1 MATASR
7 TWVFAAN
14 AEGFTDVG
22 DDANLGPSWSNTDG
36 NPAGSLEWI
45 KSALSLGA
53 HSERARDTLEAWT
66 AKFPGI
72 PGGAT
77 ITAVQVTDWD
87 ELSWNTGY
95 SARQVRF
102 RIVDSTGATVHSA
115 GELFDTGSGVA
126 GNNIGT
132 PVAKGAGTSRA
143 VDASFQPAATQ
154 IRFEI
159 QLNVTASGTG
169 NVDFEQ
175 DNIAVTVTY
184 ALVPTFTTTQTDVTP
199 IHVNAPIVAV
209 R

>member
-7 TWVFAAN
+7 TYVFAAN

-22 DDANLGPSWSNTDG
+22 DDAGLAVAFSGTDG
-36 NPAGSLEWI
+36 NPAGSLEWLG
-45 KSALSLGA
+45 SGLSLGA
-53 HSERARDTLEAWT
+53 HSERSRDTLQDWT
-66 AKFPGI
+66 AKFSGI
-72 PGGAT
+72 PAGAT
-77 ITAVQVTDWD
+77 ITQVQVTGWD

-102 RIVDSTGATVHSA
+102 RIVDSGGTTVHSA

-126 GNNIGT
+126 ANNIGT
-132 PVAKGAGTSRA
+132 PSAKGAGTARA
-143 VDASFQPAATQ
+143 VDSSFQAAATQ

-184 ALVPTFTTTQTDVTP
+184 TVGSAVLTKTF
-199 IHVNAPIVAV
+199 NAIPFL
-209 R
+209 